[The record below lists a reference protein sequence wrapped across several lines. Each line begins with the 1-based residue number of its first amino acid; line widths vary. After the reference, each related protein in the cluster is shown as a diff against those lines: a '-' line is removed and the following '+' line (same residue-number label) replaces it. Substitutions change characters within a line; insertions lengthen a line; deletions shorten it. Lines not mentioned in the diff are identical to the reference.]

1 MNPSDR
7 VVAAFASSKITFDE
21 RGNSDVYPRVFIVIV
36 VVIILDTRCKS
47 RSSHVFLFSKRCYVR
62 YGKRISIRLEKI
74 LSPPISYVY
83 IYIDTYIHLYVGT
96 SFSCVS
102 CEA

>member
-7 VVAAFASSKITFDE
+7 VVGAFASSKITYDE
-21 RGNSDVYPRVFIVIV
+21 RGNLDVYPRVFIVIV

-83 IYIDTYIHLYVGT
+83 IYRHIHTFICRYIFFMCLL
-96 SFSCVS
+96 
-102 CEA
+102 